1 MRYLSSAAA
10 ASFLCWFGLP
20 LVYASNPFRGD
31 HFAMELIMFIV
42 GTCFTVV
49 GAFLPFLASRWLARR
64 MQIHNVCYDGVCGGI
79 TGLVLGPLALS
90 LLPNISLTGI
100 PDVPFWDGYVMSLAR
115 TGPFFLTGGV
125 AGGLVYRMLSA
136 EQTRR

>member
-20 LVYASNPFRGD
+20 LVYAPNPFRGD
-31 HFAMELIMFIV
+31 HFAIELIMFIV

-100 PDVPFWDGYVMSLAR
+100 LAR

-136 EQTRR
+136 ERTRR